1 MKHFFLKNT
10 VLFLFFILPAI
21 AASAQKI
28 TGHITGEMYQ
38 PLPFSSVLIKGTSI
52 GVSANGEGI
61 FSIQVQ
67 PGRYTLV
74 CQHIGYFS
82 SEIEVTVGNNDVHIN
97 INLPLQQYNLSTVV
111 VHSGGENPAYAII
124 RKAIKKRA
132 EYAHEVRALQCDVY
146 IKGRLQL
153 RSHPQRF
160 LGQKVDLPGG
170 DTAQNQTLFLSETV
184 ARYSLQRPDK
194 EKVEVLSTR
203 VSGNSN
209 GFGLSFP
216 QIISFYSNNIRI
228 GDNLNPRGF
237 VSPIAA
243 NALNFYNYKLN
254 GTFYDNGLMINH
266 IRVIPKR
273 KYEPLFDGYINIIE
287 DSWRI
292 YSVQLSVLKDAQ
304 MQFLDTLKIDQQYV
318 PFKNTW
324 LVKQQ
329 VIYPS
334 MNLFGFAGY
343 GDFVQVYSNYNLAPD
358 FDKHF
363 FGNTIIKYPDSS
375 NKKPVQYW
383 DTIRPVPLQP
393 IEIQDYKIKDS
404 LEIIRQNPI
413 YIDSA
418 DKAKNKPKIVPLL
431 LTGQTLIHTKEK
443 LTYYFDPLIY
453 VVNYNTVEG
462 TNIIFSP
469 DITKRW
475 GTGRKSLFISPTL
488 RYGFYNT
495 HFNAHL
501 SGTYTWGRHYLS
513 SLYFSGGKRV
523 LQFNNNQPVTSFN
536 NSIGT
541 LFFKR
546 NYLKIYEANFG
557 KVAYT
562 RGFGDGINVTA
573 GAEFQDRLPLNNTT
587 DFVIRD
593 VKGRPFTPNY
603 PTEVGDS
610 NFRPHQAA
618 VASISMEWQPGAKY
632 IELPSGKINIGSSYP
647 TFGLS
652 LTQGIHTLGG
662 SDVNYTKWA
671 ASVTGNLDLKL
682 AGKLNYRLVSGGFLN
697 RKSVFLPDYQ
707 YFTGNRSFL
716 ATDYLNS
723 FQLLPF
729 YGFGNKETF
738 YTEAHA
744 EYHFNGLISSKI
756 PVLKRW
762 NWFFVAGGNAL
773 YLKDRQYFEY
783 FLSIENI
790 LKIFRFDFIQ
800 TYEPKGHNTSGITFS
815 ALGLLSSKKED

>member
-1 MKHFFLKNT
+1 MKRFFLKNT
-10 VLFLFFILPAI
+10 ILFIFFLLLAV
-21 AASAQKI
+21 AATAQKI
-28 TGHITGEMYQ
+28 TGRITGEMYQ
-38 PLPFSSVLIKGTSI
+38 PLPFSSVLIKGTSV
-52 GVSANGEGI
+52 GVSANGDGL
-61 FSIQVQ
+61 FSIDVQ
-67 PGRYTLV
+67 PGKYKLV

-82 SEIEVTVGNNDVHIN
+82 SEIEVTVGTKDVNIN
-97 INLPLQQYNLSTVV
+97 VNLPLQQYNLSTVV

-132 EYAHEVRALQCDVY
+132 AYEHEVNALQCDVY

-184 ARYSLQRPDK
+184 ARYSVQRPNK

-216 QIISFYSNNIRI
+216 QIISFYSNNIKI

-237 VSPIAA
+237 VSPIAE
-243 NALNFYNYKLN
+243 NALTFYKYKQN
-254 GTFYDNGLMINH
+254 GTFYDNGLLINH
-266 IRVIPKR
+266 IRVIPKH

-318 PFKNTW
+318 PFGATW

-343 GDFVQVYSNYNLAPD
+343 GDFVQVYSNYNLNPD

-363 FGNTIIKYPDSS
+363 FGNTVIKYPDSS

-383 DTIRPVPLQP
+383 DTIRPAPLQA
-393 IEIQDYKIKDS
+393 IEIQDYKVKDS
-404 LEIIRQNPI
+404 LEIVRRDPH

-418 DKAKNKPKIVPLL
+418 DKVKNKPKLIPLL
-431 LTGQTLIHTKEK
+431 LTGQTFVHTKEK
-443 LTYYFDPLIY
+443 LAYYFDPLIY

-462 TNIIFSP
+462 ANIIFSP

-488 RYGFYNT
+488 RYGFYNG
-495 HFNAHL
+495 HFNAHVT
-501 SGTYTWGRHYLS
+501 GTYTSGKHYLNS
-513 SLYFSGGKRV
+513 FYFSGGKRV
-523 LQFNNNQPVTSFN
+523 FQFSNDQPVTAFTN
-536 NSIGT
+536 TLGT

-546 NYLKIYEANFG
+546 NYLKIYEASFG
-557 KVAYT
+557 KIAYT
-562 RGFGDGINVTA
+562 KGFGNGVNITA
-573 GAEFQDRLPLNNTT
+573 SAEFQDRTPLSNTT
-587 DFVIRD
+587 SFVVRD
-593 VKGRPFTPNY
+593 VQNRPFTPDY
-603 PTEVGDS
+603 PTEVSDT
-610 NFRPHQAA
+610 NFRHHQAA
-618 VASISMEWQPGAKY
+618 IAVVNIEWQPGARY
-632 IELPSGKINIGSSYP
+632 IELPTGKINIGSVYP
-647 TFGLS
+647 TFGVS
-652 LTQGIHTLGG
+652 LTQGVRALAG
-662 SDVNYTKWA
+662 SDVNYTKWR
-671 ASVTGNLDLKL
+671 ASVTGNVDLRL
-682 AGKLNYRLVSGGFLN
+682 AGRLNYRIISGGFLN

-707 YFTGNRSFL
+707 YFNGNRSFL
-716 ATDYLNS
+716 ATEYLNS

-729 YGFGNKETF
+729 YGFGNQQKF
-738 YTEAHA
+738 YSEAHV

-783 FLSIENI
+783 FVSIENI

-800 TYEPKGHNTSGITFS
+800 TYEPKGRNTSGITFS
-815 ALGLLSSKKED
+815 ALGLLSGKKED